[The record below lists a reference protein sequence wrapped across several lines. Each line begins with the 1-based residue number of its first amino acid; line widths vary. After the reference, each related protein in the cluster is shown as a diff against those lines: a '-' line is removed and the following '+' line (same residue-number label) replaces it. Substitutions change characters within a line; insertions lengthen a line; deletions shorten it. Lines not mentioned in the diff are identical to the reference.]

1 MSDKISICCV
11 GDLILDEPGPVEQYF
26 EDCKDVLKA
35 QDVMI
40 GHLETPHTSKDRT
53 EPSCIE
59 IQAPPS
65 PAEHLDCLPGVGFD
79 LVTTAGNHSYDCGP
93 NGINDT
99 IARLDAIGMPHC
111 GTGATLADAKK
122 PVIIEKKGIKV
133 GVLSYNCTGPKL
145 GWATSQKPGANYV
158 KVETAYTP
166 KFDMP
171 GCPCRIDTYLLPDAK
186 AQLAEEVHALKSSC
200 DIAVVVFHKGNGGDV
215 PRLDDYEREVSHLA
229 IDAGADIIF
238 GVHHHVLKGVE
249 YYKGKPIY
257 HGLGNFVCVTYAMTA
272 GYNDTPEMVAYLK
285 ERARQGRGGGHYK
298 VDFYPWSEKSR
309 LTIIAQVLADKEG
322 NLECGFIPAYIE
334 DSGNVV
340 VLRRDDAGTIDGGQR
355 SCSKTAQEVLDFMR
369 AQTDGANLGVKLDW
383 SEDGKYIVMK

>member
-1 MSDKISICCV
+1 MMSF
-11 GDLILDEPGPVEQYF
+11 P
-26 EDCKDVLKA
+26 A
-35 QDVMI
+35 
-40 GHLETPHTSKDRT
+40 
-53 EPSCIE
+53 CIVRE
-59 IQAPPS
+59 SASSS
-65 PAEHLDCLPGVGFD
+65 P
-79 LVTTAGNHSYDCGP
+79 
-93 NGINDT
+93 
-99 IARLDAIGMPHC
+99 
-111 GTGATLADAKK
+111 
-122 PVIIEKKGIKV
+122 
-133 GVLSYNCTGPKL
+133 
-145 GWATSQKPGANYV
+145 
-158 KVETAYTP
+158 
-166 KFDMP
+166 
-171 GCPCRIDTYLLPDAK
+171 
-186 AQLAEEVHALKSSC
+186 EVRALKSSC
-200 DIAVVVFHKGNGGDV
+200 DIAVVVFHKGNGGDI

-322 NLECGFIPAYIE
+322 RLECGFIPAYIE

-383 SEDGKYIVMK
+383 SEDGSHIVMK